1 MLRAWL
7 AEEQRFAEQAEES
20 LDAIRNEFGEDEPGC
35 SDSATTDESLEQE
48 SFIDES
54 SQSLI
59 CENGA
64 RVIQSWFREI
74 YSTNAAALVI
84 TRFARQYVAMK
95 RAKSYLQKLKHKS
108 MAATTI
114 QCRIR
119 AIGANLKFKLI
130 DQQLQSSLQAVE
142 EEFNEKWKLSLIEQ
156 ILNRAPEQEN
166 KIQHPPAIKSSWLR
180 MIPRSAHPPFEVT
193 NAE

>member
-1 MLRAWL
+1 
-7 AEEQRFAEQAEES
+7 
-20 LDAIRNEFGEDEPGC
+20 
-35 SDSATTDESLEQE
+35 
-48 SFIDES
+48 
-54 SQSLI
+54 
-59 CENGA
+59 
-64 RVIQSWFREI
+64 VIQSWFREI

-95 RAKSYLQKLKHKS
+95 RAKSYLQKLKHES

>member
-1 MLRAWL
+1 MKLSRSRAKEARDHRIVVEKTEAVLRSF
-7 AEEQRFAEQAEES
+7 FA
-20 LDAIRNEFGEDEPGC
+20 R
-35 SDSATTDESLEQE
+35 
-48 SFIDES
+48 

-95 RAKSYLQKLKHKS
+95 RAKSYLQKLKHES

-142 EEFNEKWKLSLIEQ
+142 EEFNENGSSHSS
-156 ILNRAPEQEN
+156 NRY
-166 KIQHPPAIKSSWLR
+166 
-180 MIPRSAHPPFEVT
+180 
-193 NAE
+193 